1 MPYFPL
7 LQNFHGF
14 RNANPDFT
22 LHAINRRVTLGCF
35 KTLSLWRLR
44 NSGTWIERSFGG
56 AWGWMVVDDGL
67 FGAYHDLLTW
77 WLEWVNGWKR
87 VFCGRLCSKFCDVW
101 LNPYQPW
108 RAHEWRMD
116 DFDFAWNAAVNS
128 TESHSDSPVTGAC
141 DRHEG
146 MHGRFPDKLVRGHR
160 GWVFDHHTI
169 FICVP
174 MLKGLAFLMLLLIN
188 WPFSDIGDFTGL
200 LRWIARFDTNEC
212 LSRRLLKRP
221 FGIHTNRTCT
231 MGIRQCQQSTSRLR
245 WLRIWD
251 IRPRSIGGHS
261 AFLSTKWLCVIFLF
275 STLSPPLF
283 RYSRLYSFNF
293 LFSTR
298 HFGRHL
304 ALHYST
310 FNSLNMSRPSLKLS
324 SDDFRSY
331 NFNFLSFWLMSFH
344 VFISLTFSSMSL
356 ASKPFTC

>member
-1 MPYFPL
+1 
-7 LQNFHGF
+7 
-14 RNANPDFT
+14 
-22 LHAINRRVTLGCF
+22 
-35 KTLSLWRLR
+35 
-44 NSGTWIERSFGG
+44 
-56 AWGWMVVDDGL
+56 MVVDDGL

-146 MHGRFPDKLVRGHR
+146 MHGRFPHKLIRGHR
-160 GWVFDHHTI
+160 GWVFDHHPI

-200 LRWIARFDTNEC
+200 LRWIARFDNDEC

-221 FGIHTNRTCT
+221 FTYTLTVLAHRESDNANRVHCAWGDWEYGTYVR
-231 MGIRQCQQSTSRLR
+231 GRLV
-245 WLRIWD
+245 D
-251 IRPRSIGGHS
+251 
-261 AFLSTKWLCVIFLF
+261 
-275 STLSPPLF
+275 
-283 RYSRLYSFNF
+283 
-293 LFSTR
+293 TR
-298 HFGRHL
+298 H
-304 ALHYST
+304 
-310 FNSLNMSRPSLKLS
+310 
-324 SDDFRSY
+324 SY
-331 NFNFLSFWLMSFH
+331 LRNDC
-344 VFISLTFSSMSL
+344 
-356 ASKPFTC
+356 A